1 MQKRMNS
8 IKNSQSIMPIA
19 VFLVL
24 IWLILVP
31 LESNAQDS
39 GPRHFSLEEAQD
51 FAIQHSYDSRRTLLD
66 IEAAKKKLRETLA
79 IGLPQISSAI
89 GYTNNLEL
97 ATVLIPNFFEGK
109 FDEKIAVQFGT
120 QHNANVGLTVS
131 QLVFNGSYFVGLQTS
146 KIYRQLA
153 DQNHERT
160 QLNVLE
166 TVTNTYYL
174 ILVSEESI
182 RILNSN
188 LKNLEKTYFEIS
200 ELYKEGF
207 VAETDADL
215 VKIGVTRLK
224 DSLQGIVRQ
233 KDIAYNLLKFQMGLN
248 LAEELVLSENLE
260 NILQRI
266 DVQKAAE
273 NTFELSRNID
283 FQLLETQEKLTEM
296 ALKNEKAQYWPTV
309 TAFYSFQW
317 MAMRDSFNFFNFN
330 ENWFRTQLLG
340 FNINLPIFKSG
351 MQKAKVA
358 QASIALKQAQTA
370 KEQAAQG
377 LKLQA
382 SQAKAEMDTAYDSY
396 VNTKDNLTLSKKV
409 YDRMLIKYKE
419 GVSSSMDLTQANDQF
434 LMAQSQYIQ
443 AMSQLLTAKNK
454 IDRLHNNYKSK

>member
-1 MQKRMNS
+1 MNS
-8 IKNSQSIMPIA
+8 INNSQTILPIA

-31 LESNAQDS
+31 LELNAQAS
-39 GPRHFSLEEAQD
+39 GLRQFSLEEAQD

-79 IGLPQISSAI
+79 IGLPQITSSI

-97 ATVLIPNFFEGK
+97 VTVLIPNFFEGK
-109 FDEKIAVQFGT
+109 FDEKIPVQFGT
-120 QHNANVGLTVS
+120 QHNANVNFMVS
-131 QLVFNGSYFVGLQTS
+131 QLIFNGSYFVGLQTS

-153 DQNHERT
+153 DQNHDRT
-160 QLNVLE
+160 RLNVLE

-182 RILNSN
+182 RILNLN
-188 LKNLEKTYFEIS
+188 LKNLEKTHFEIS

-215 VKIGVTRLK
+215 VKISMTKLK
-224 DSLQGIVRQ
+224 NSLQGIVRQ
-233 KDIAYNLLKFQMGLN
+233 KDVAYNLLKFQMGLN
-248 LAEELVLSENLE
+248 LVEEVALSDNLE

-273 NTFELSRNID
+273 NAFELQRNID

-296 ALKNEKAQYWPTV
+296 ALKNEKAQYWPTI
-309 TAFYSFQW
+309 TAFYTFQW
-317 MAMRDSFNFFNFN
+317 MAMRDSFNFLNFH
-330 ENWFRTQLLG
+330 ENWYRTQMLG
-340 FNINLPIFKSG
+340 FNINFPIFQSG
-351 MQKAKVA
+351 MRKAKVA

-370 KEQAAQG
+370 KEQASQG

-382 SQAKAEMDTAYDSY
+382 AQAKAELNTAYDSY
-396 VNTKDNLTLSKKV
+396 INTKDNLTLSKKV